1 MNSYFQKGV
10 GDTPHS
16 YAYDGHR
23 IRKWNITT
31 YKYGEVSITF
41 FFSFV
46 KLNLTIFWHFFNSK
60 NISKSIFKGLDCESD
75 IVIFFFLFHSLL
87 I

>member
-1 MNSYFQKGV
+1 MNFYFQKGV

-31 YKYGEVSITF
+31 YKYGEVSVTF
-41 FFSFV
+41 FFPLQNNF
-46 KLNLTIFWHFFNSK
+46 
-60 NISKSIFKGLDCESD
+60 ISILAYF
-75 IVIFFFLFHSLL
+75 
-87 I
+87 